1 MLKIAIKIGRDCP
14 LVIWSTTRLYLK
26 EKNKEALNIVTQ
38 GLQNYQ
44 NDLEGLSLLSTC
56 LRVNNRYDS
65 SIEICK
71 KILNIDYRN
80 VEANLNLGL
89 INLSLNSYSDAQK
102 HLEIV
107 YEEKEHLYQ
116 VWPLLSSLYLKKNYI
131 KALPLYLKL
140 FEAGKKNVKF
150 HIDLTHLHPKILEKI
165 KIN

>member
-1 MLKIAIKIGRDCP
+1 M
-14 LVIWSTTRLYLK
+14 STF
-26 EKNKEALNIVTQ
+26 
-38 GLQNYQ
+38 
-44 NDLEGLSLLSTC
+44 

-65 SIEICK
+65 SKEICK

-116 VWPLLSSLYLKKNYI
+116 VWPLLSSLYLKKKLYQSI
-131 KALPLYLKL
+131 TFVFKA
-140 FEAGKKNVKF
+140 F
-150 HIDLTHLHPKILEKI
+150 
-165 KIN
+165 